1 MSQRNGFYRNNE
13 TFYEQL
19 FWKTTTAAMLADVC
33 ADGCGCQ
40 HPERRQGGRT
50 ERDGATDGLAKGRAN
65 GCA

>member
-1 MSQRNGFYRNNE
+1 MSQRKGFDRNKEKN
-13 TFYEQL
+13 YEQL
-19 FWKTTTAAMLADVC
+19 FRKITTDAMLADVC

-50 ERDGATDGLAKGRAN
+50 EREGAKDGLAKGRSN